1 MRIIH
6 TSDWHLGQNFYGY
19 DRAREHRAMVDQLKE
34 LILEQKPD
42 LLVIA
47 GDIYDAA
54 SPGANVQKQFCGYI
68 LELKQVAP
76 HMPVVC
82 ISGNHDSSSRH
93 EIFQQP
99 WEALNVYMIGKVDMN
114 DLRNNI
120 IKIGNTKGYVVAV
133 PYTNERFLDADFYK
147 RLEEAVKEVTAA
159 DNRNE
164 EGVGAGVGAG
174 VDAGVDAGADAGV
187 DAGAGAGVDVR
198 MDLPVIYVGHAAIQG
213 CNFAGHSNLNDRY
226 IGGIE
231 CTSIEELGDG
241 YDYIA
246 LGHIHKA
253 QTFGQGR
260 ARYCGSPLPVGFD
273 EVRPDYIHGFSVV
286 EILPGEV
293 PYIENIPV
301 ETPNPLVNIPA
312 EGYAPWKEVMDELK
326 RFPAD
331 LPAYIR
337 LNVLLKDNEMLPYD
351 KEAQIKGA
359 LEGKQGKYALINPAR
374 ELSEMDSQKG
384 DQMRSLSMEEL
395 QRVEPA
401 TILKEYAKLSGHL
414 FTEDFEKCSKR

>member
-1 MRIIH
+1 MKIIH

-99 WEALNVYMIGKVDMN
+99 WVALNVYMIGKVDMN

-120 IKIGNTKGYVVAV
+120 IKIGNTKGFVVTV

-147 RLEEAVKEVTAA
+147 RLEDAVNEVIAAEGGELVTA
-159 DNRNE
+159 NKG
-164 EGVGAGVGAG
+164 EGAETAVQ
-174 VDAGVDAGADAGV
+174 
-187 DAGAGAGVDVR
+187 

-213 CNFAGHSNLNDRY
+213 CNFTGHSNLNDRY

-253 QTFGQGR
+253 QTFGHGR

-312 EGYAPWKEVMDELK
+312 EGYAQWKEVMDELK

-351 KEAQIKGA
+351 KEAQIKSA
-359 LEGKQGKYALINPAR
+359 LEGKQGMYALINPAR
-374 ELSEMDSQKG
+374 ELSEVDKQKG
-384 DQMRSLSMEEL
+384 EQMRGLSMEEL
-395 QRVEPA
+395 QRMEPVM
-401 TILKEYAKLSGHL
+401 ILKEHAKLSGHL
-414 FTEDFEKCSKR
+414 FTEDFEKMLEEVMANINNLTGNED

>member
-1 MRIIH
+1 
-6 TSDWHLGQNFYGY
+6 
-19 DRAREHRAMVDQLKE
+19 MVDQLKG
-34 LILEQKPD
+34 LIVEQKPD

-54 SPGANVQKQFCGYI
+54 SPGANVQKQLSGYI

-114 DLRNNI
+114 NLKNNI
-120 IKIGNTKGYVVAV
+120 IKVGDSKGYVVAV
-133 PYTNERFLDADFYK
+133 PYTNERFLDEDFYR
-147 RLEEAVKEVTAA
+147 RLEEAVNEVVQADAEAATAA
-159 DNRNE
+159 
-164 EGVGAGVGAG
+164 GAVGPAAQKQ
-174 VDAGVDAGADAGV
+174 
-187 DAGAGAGVDVR
+187 
-198 MDLPVIYVGHAAIQG
+198 LPVIYVGHAAVQG
-213 CNFAGHSNLNDRY
+213 CNFAGHSNMNDRY

-231 CTSIEELGDG
+231 CTSIEALGSS

-286 EILPGEV
+286 EIMPGEI

-312 EGYAPWKEVMDELK
+312 EGFAQWKEVMDELK
-326 RFPAD
+326 KFPAD

-359 LEGKQGKYALINPAR
+359 LDGKKGMYALVNPVR
-374 ELSEMDSQKG
+374 ELSEADRQKG
-384 DQMRSLSMEEL
+384 EQMKSLTMEEL
-395 QRVEPA
+395 QKVQPA
-401 TILKEYAKLSGHL
+401 TILKEYAKLSGHT
-414 FTEDFEKCSKR
+414 FTEDFGKMLEEVIANINLTGNED